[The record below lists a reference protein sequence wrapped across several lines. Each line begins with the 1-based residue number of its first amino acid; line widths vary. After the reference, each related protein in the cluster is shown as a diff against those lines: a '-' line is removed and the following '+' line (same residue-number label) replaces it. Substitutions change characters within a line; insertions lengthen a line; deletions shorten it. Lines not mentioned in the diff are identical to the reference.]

1 MPCGIDLNLDEL
13 QEKLES
19 LADGIFGNVESDASS
34 ALADAQSAADSFLET
49 VRDTLGIEELLPEL
63 PSTDIPMEGEIG
75 VLATINGLQ
84 NTNLDGL
91 NAELSNLINQGVE
104 EDNQLLI
111 AAKARIA
118 AKESEI
124 AETKNEFLETYGDA
138 IESSGHDLDTMLED
152 INDGNDI
159 CDVIPNIV
167 TDENGETKEKVKVPL
182 FAVEDPDPEI
192 PSEETDDMKTL
203 KSKIK
208 DDFDKFNEELALPK
222 VEVEDL
228 DDDARNKVHA
238 IIDGIGPKKLMED
251 VEETEE
257 IVPSTI
263 LKEYF
268 DVIKADITT
277 KDKTNEITLRIP
289 SKSPAQCK
297 ALLYESRK

>member
-1 MPCGIDLNLDEL
+1 MTCGIDLNLDEL

-63 PSTDIPMEGEIG
+63 PSTDISMEGEIG
-75 VLATINGLQ
+75 VLATLNGLQ
-84 NTNLDGL
+84 NTSLDGL
-91 NAELSNLINQGVE
+91 NTALSHLRDQGIG
-104 EDNQLLI
+104 EDNQLII

-124 AETKNEFLETYGDA
+124 TETKNEFLETYGTA
-138 IESSGHDLDTMLED
+138 IESSGHDLDTMLQD

-159 CDVIPNIV
+159 CDVIPNISV
-167 TDENGETKEKVKVPL
+167 DENGETKEKVKVPL

-192 PSEETDDMKTL
+192 PSEETDDMKAL
-203 KSKIK
+203 KSKIQ
-208 DDFDKFNEELALPK
+208 DDFDKFNEELSLPK

-228 DDDARNKVHA
+228 DDTTRNTLHTNIA
-238 IIDGIGPKKLMED
+238 DINPSKLMGD
-251 VEETEE
+251 VDGAEKT
-257 IVPSTI
+257 IPSE
-263 LKEYF
+263 LLSDYF
-268 DVIKADITT
+268 TVFEGITT
-277 KDKTNEITLRIP
+277 KDKTNESTLRIP

-297 ALLYESRK
+297 TLLYESRK